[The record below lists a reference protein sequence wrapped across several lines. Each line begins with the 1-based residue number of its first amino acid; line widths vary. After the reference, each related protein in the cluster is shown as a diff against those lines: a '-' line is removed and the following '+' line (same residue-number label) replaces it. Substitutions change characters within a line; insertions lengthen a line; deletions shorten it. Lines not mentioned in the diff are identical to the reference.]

1 MKPQPRYIAALY
13 MRLSREDGEN
23 ESASITT
30 QRKMLTAF
38 AKENNFIIYD
48 EYIDDGYTG
57 TNFDRPSFNRMIND
71 IEENKINTVITKDL
85 SRLGRDY
92 ITAGQYTEVYFPQKQ
107 VRYIAINDGYDSENA
122 VNNDIAPFKNVINE
136 MYARDISKKIR
147 SSFTVKMKEG
157 NYIGNFA
164 PYGYC
169 KDTENKNH
177 FLINEETAPI
187 VKEIFYMASKGHKP
201 ADIAKH
207 LNMKNIP
214 SPLAYRCNK
223 YHLDINKYKTDGE
236 WRAGTISRMLKNIV
250 YIGHMAQG
258 KTTKVSFRLKTTI
271 AKSKDDW
278 FVVENTHAPIIDKE
292 TFETVQRYSQ
302 NRAYNKKNNFV
313 NIFSGIAKCAD
324 CGKNMSSVG
333 TRKKGSTANLE
344 CGAYK
349 LKGAKACTNHFIDY
363 DVLYKI
369 VLDTL
374 KEQISLSEQDK
385 KEILNEVLK
394 ENSKAQRQNKT
405 VDEIEKLQKKI
416 KQADSK
422 IEKIY
427 DDNFS
432 GRLSNDNFNKLLE
445 KYENESKLL
454 SEKLKQCQK
463 NAKIQQSKS
472 LEKQAYQK
480 YFNLLNEYSDIK
492 ELNSELLFKLIER
505 IDVYQGHYEK
515 SGNKKIKRQKIKI
528 YFRFIGKSET
538 KEYIN

>member
-302 NRAYNKKNNFV
+302 NRAYNKKNNFI

>member
-201 ADIAKH
+201 ADIR
-207 LNMKNIP
+207 N
-214 SPLAYRCNK
+214 
-223 YHLDINKYKTDGE
+223 
-236 WRAGTISRMLKNIV
+236 
-250 YIGHMAQG
+250 
-258 KTTKVSFRLKTTI
+258 F
-271 AKSKDDW
+271 
-278 FVVENTHAPIIDKE
+278 PIIVRLH
-292 TFETVQRYSQ
+292 TV
-302 NRAYNKKNNFV
+302 V
-313 NIFSGIAKCAD
+313 INI
-324 CGKNMSSVG
+324 
-333 TRKKGSTANLE
+333 
-344 CGAYK
+344 
-349 LKGAKACTNHFIDY
+349 
-363 DVLYKI
+363 
-369 VLDTL
+369 
-374 KEQISLSEQDK
+374 
-385 KEILNEVLK
+385 IL
-394 ENSKAQRQNKT
+394 
-405 VDEIEKLQKKI
+405 I
-416 KQADSK
+416 
-422 IEKIY
+422 
-427 DDNFS
+427 
-432 GRLSNDNFNKLLE
+432 
-445 KYENESKLL
+445 
-454 SEKLKQCQK
+454 
-463 NAKIQQSKS
+463 
-472 LEKQAYQK
+472 
-480 YFNLLNEYSDIK
+480 
-492 ELNSELLFKLIER
+492 
-505 IDVYQGHYEK
+505 
-515 SGNKKIKRQKIKI
+515 
-528 YFRFIGKSET
+528 
-538 KEYIN
+538 

>member
-57 TNFDRPSFNRMIND
+57 TNFDRPSFNRMISD
-71 IEENKINTVITKDL
+71 IENHKINTVITKDL

-147 SSFTVKMKEG
+147 SSFMVKMKEG

-169 KDTENKNH
+169 KDPINKNH
-177 FLINEETAPI
+177 FLIDEETAPI
-187 VKEIFYMASKGHKP
+187 VKEIFNMASKGNKP
-201 ADIAKH
+201 ANIAKY
-207 LNMKNIP
+207 LNSNEIS
-214 SPLAYRCNK
+214 SPLTYRCNK
-223 YHLDINKYKTDGE
+223 YNLDISKYNAGGE
-236 WRAGTISRMLKNIV
+236 WTSGSISRILKNPV
-250 YIGHMAQG
+250 YLGHMAQG
-258 KTTKVSFRLKTTI
+258 KTTKVSFRLKATI
-271 AKSKDDW
+271 SKSKDDW
-278 FVVENTHAPIIDKE
+278 FFVENTHQPIIDKE
-292 TFETVQRYSQ
+292 TFDLVQRYSQ
-302 NRAYNKKNNFV
+302 SRAYNKKNSFI
-313 NIFSGIAKCAD
+313 NIFSGLAKCAD

-394 ENSKAQRQNKT
+394 ENSKVQRQNKT

-492 ELNSELLFKLIER
+492 ELNAELLFKLIER

>member
-454 SEKLKQCQK
+454 SEKLKQCHK

>member
-302 NRAYNKKNNFV
+302 NRAYNKKNNFI

-324 CGKNMSSVG
+324 CGKNISSVG

>member
-271 AKSKDDW
+271 TKSKDDW

-302 NRAYNKKNNFV
+302 NRAYNKKNNFI

>member
-1 MKPQPRYIAALY
+1 

-302 NRAYNKKNNFV
+302 NRAYNKKNNFI

-515 SGNKKIKRQKIKI
+515 SGNKKIKCQKIKI

>member
-201 ADIAKH
+201 AYIAKH

-302 NRAYNKKNNFV
+302 NRAYNKKNNFI

-394 ENSKAQRQNKT
+394 ENSKARRQNKT

-454 SEKLKQCQK
+454 SEKLKQCHK

>member
-302 NRAYNKKNNFV
+302 NRAYNKKNNFI

-463 NAKIQQSKS
+463 NAKVQQSKS

>member
-302 NRAYNKKNNFV
+302 NRAYNKKNNFI

-385 KEILNEVLK
+385 KEILNAVLK

>member
-1 MKPQPRYIAALY
+1 

-385 KEILNEVLK
+385 KEILNAVLK

-463 NAKIQQSKS
+463 NAKVQQSKS

-515 SGNKKIKRQKIKI
+515 SGNKKTKRQKIKI

>member
-1 MKPQPRYIAALY
+1 MWEKIKRF
-13 MRLSREDGEN
+13 E
-23 ESASITT
+23 
-30 QRKMLTAF
+30 
-38 AKENNFIIYD
+38 AKSNCIKD
-48 EYIDDGYTG
+48 SVYIDDGYTG

-302 NRAYNKKNNFV
+302 NRAYNKKNNFI

>member
-23 ESASITT
+23 ESASIIT

-71 IEENKINTVITKDL
+71 IEKNKVNTVITKDL

-92 ITAGQYTEVYFPQKQ
+92 ITAGQYTEVYFPKKQ

-169 KDTENKNH
+169 KDPENKNH
-177 FLINEETAPI
+177 FIINEETAPI
-187 VKEIFYMASKGHKP
+187 VEEIFCMASKGNKP
-201 ADIAKH
+201 ADIAKY
-207 LNMKNIP
+207 LNTKGIP
-214 SPLAYRCNK
+214 SPLEYRCNK

-236 WRAGTISRMLKNIV
+236 WTSGTISRILKNIV

-278 FVVENTHAPIIDKE
+278 FIVENTHEPIVNKE
-292 TFETVQRYSQ
+292 TFELVQRYSKS
-302 NRAYNKKNNFV
+302 RAYNKKNEFV

-324 CGKNMSSVG
+324 CGKNMSTVG

-369 VLDTL
+369 ILDTL
-374 KEQISLSEQDK
+374 REQINLSEQDK
-385 KEILNEVLK
+385 QEILNEVLK
-394 ENSKAQRQNKT
+394 ENNKAQKQNKAYNELET
-405 VDEIEKLQKKI
+405 LQKKM
-416 KQADSK
+416 KQVDSK

-432 GRLSNDNFNKLLE
+432 GRLSNDSFNKLLE
-445 KYENESKLL
+445 KYESESKFLT
-454 SEKLKQCQK
+454 EKLKQCQK
-463 NAKIQQSKS
+463 NAEIQDNKA

-480 YFNLLNEYSDIK
+480 YFNLLSKYSDIN
-492 ELNSELLFKLIER
+492 ELNSELLFNLIER
-505 IDVYQGHYEK
+505 IDVYQGYYEK
-515 SGNKKIKRQKIKI
+515 SGNKKVKHQKIKI
-528 YFRFIGKSET
+528 YFRFIGKSQT
-538 KEYIN
+538 QEYIK

>member
-1 MKPQPRYIAALY
+1 MQ
-13 MRLSREDGEN
+13 
-23 ESASITT
+23 
-30 QRKMLTAF
+30 
-38 AKENNFIIYD
+38 
-48 EYIDDGYTG
+48 
-57 TNFDRPSFNRMIND
+57 
-71 IEENKINTVITKDL
+71 
-85 SRLGRDY
+85 
-92 ITAGQYTEVYFPQKQ
+92 
-107 VRYIAINDGYDSENA
+107 
-122 VNNDIAPFKNVINE
+122 
-136 MYARDISKKIR
+136 
-147 SSFTVKMKEG
+147 
-157 NYIGNFA
+157 
-164 PYGYC
+164 
-169 KDTENKNH
+169 
-177 FLINEETAPI
+177 
-187 VKEIFYMASKGHKP
+187 
-201 ADIAKH
+201 
-207 LNMKNIP
+207 
-214 SPLAYRCNK
+214 
-223 YHLDINKYKTDGE
+223 
-236 WRAGTISRMLKNIV
+236 
-250 YIGHMAQG
+250 
-258 KTTKVSFRLKTTI
+258 
-271 AKSKDDW
+271 
-278 FVVENTHAPIIDKE
+278 
-292 TFETVQRYSQ
+292 
-302 NRAYNKKNNFV
+302 
-313 NIFSGIAKCAD
+313 
-324 CGKNMSSVG
+324 
-333 TRKKGSTANLE
+333 
-344 CGAYK
+344 
-349 LKGAKACTNHFIDY
+349 KACTNHFIDY

>member
-324 CGKNMSSVG
+324 CGKNMSTVG

>member
-1 MKPQPRYIAALY
+1 
-13 MRLSREDGEN
+13 MRLSREDGES

-30 QRKMLTAF
+30 QRKMLMAF

-57 TNFDRPSFNRMIND
+57 TNFDRPGFNRMIND

-85 SRLGRDY
+85 SRLGRNY
-92 ITAGQYTEVYFPQKQ
+92 ITSGQYTEVYFPQKQ

-169 KDTENKNH
+169 KDPENKNH
-177 FLINEETAPI
+177 FLIDEETAPV
-187 VKEIFYMASKGHKP
+187 VKEIFRLASMGIKP
-201 ADIAKH
+201 AEIAKS
-207 LNMKNIP
+207 LNTEKIP
-214 SPLAYRCNK
+214 SPLIYRCVK
-223 YHLDINKYKTDGE
+223 YNLDISKYKTGGE
-236 WRAGTISRMLKNIV
+236 WTSGSISKMLKNPV
-250 YIGHMAQG
+250 YLGHMLQG

-271 AKSKDDW
+271 AKSQDDW
-278 FVVENTHAPIIDKE
+278 ICVENTHEPIINKE
-292 TFETVQRYSQ
+292 TFDLVRRFSQ
-302 NRAYNKKNNFV
+302 SRAYNKKNNFV
-313 NIFSGIAKCAD
+313 NIFSGLAKCAD

-363 DVLYKI
+363 DVLYDI
-369 VLDTL
+369 VLNTL
-374 KEQISLSEQDK
+374 KEMINLSDK
-385 KEILNEVLK
+385 DKQEILDEVLK
-394 ENSKAQRQNKT
+394 ENNKT
-405 VDEIEKLQKKI
+405 DKKNKAFNDLEVLQKKI
-416 KQADSK
+416 KQVDSK

-432 GRLSNDNFNKLLE
+432 GRLSSDNFNKLLE
-445 KYENESKLL
+445 KYESESKIL
-454 SEKLKQCQK
+454 SEKLQECEKRLNMQE
-463 NAKIQQSKS
+463 NNS
-472 LEKQAYQK
+472 LEKKAYLK
-480 YFNLLNEYSDIK
+480 YFDLLNEYSEIE
-492 ELNSELLFKLIER
+492 ELNSELLFKLIDH
-505 IDVYQGHYEK
+505 IDVYQGFYQK
-515 SGNKKIKRQKIKI
+515 SGNKKIKHQKIKI